1 MNNDG
6 FGRMKDLG
14 EIKELFLSSLFS
26 TLISFLILII
36 SVTAVAGILM
46 LTDDPGKYS
55 FAASL
60 VIMISVSAVS
70 GVIGEKRSESV
81 WGGALSGALLVLLL
95 LVISLFFPSGI
106 PGGSGEYS
114 KMPFPLM
121 IHLSE
126 VAVAAV
132 FAFLSSYLK
141 RKNRRTKTGVKLPKI
156 KKYR

>member
-6 FGRMKDLG
+6 FGRMKEIG
-14 EIKELFLSSLFS
+14 EIKELFLSSLLS

-46 LTDDPGKYS
+46 FTDDPGKYS

-81 WGGALSGALLVLLL
+81 LGGVLSGALLVLLL
-95 LVISLFFPSGI
+95 IVISLFFPDRAEKCS
-106 PGGSGEYS
+106 E
-114 KMPFPLM
+114 MPLSLI
-121 IHLSE
+121 IHFSE
-126 VAVAAV
+126 VAFAAV
-132 FAFLSSYLK
+132 SAFVSSYLK
-141 RKNRRTKTGVKLPKI
+141 RKNKISKTGVKFPQM

>member
-14 EIKELFLSSLFS
+14 EIKELFLSSLLS

-95 LVISLFFPSGI
+95 LVISLFFPTGV
-106 PGGSGEYS
+106 GEYS

-126 VAVAAV
+126 VTVAAV

>member
-14 EIKELFLSSLFS
+14 EIKELFLSSLLS

-95 LVISLFFPSGI
+95 LVISLFFPTEG
-106 PGGSGEYS
+106 GEYS